1 MRNRILCAGL
11 SLLLAA
17 GLAGCGAGQR
27 VAITPESE
35 GGPPEAIVASF
46 GAADTFWVA
55 AAGDRMLA
63 FDLTDSGA
71 ELQSFHS
78 ETLEDGVVSVGSY
91 REGSSVVDWNPQEIL
106 VYSES
111 RAPENLRYRF
121 AWSLRYEAQGARPR
135 LDLTLLEGDADRF
148 GPAEQPLSF
157 YPLQLSLTGETGS
170 ETAEGARTP
179 GDREQAALNE
189 LARMYLTHRKE
200 ADPAGD
206 LSELLMGWRGQDAPV
221 TFLANGLDP
230 SLENR
235 AACAAAAGIPDYTGT
250 PEQDAAL
257 LDALG
262 AGTRPWATMLRGAEE

>member
-35 GGPPEAIVASF
+35 GGPPEALVASF
-46 GAADTFWVA
+46 EAADTFWVA

-63 FDLTDSGA
+63 FDLTDSRA

-106 VYSES
+106 VYRES

-121 AWSLRYEAQGARPR
+121 TWSLRYEAQGARPR

-148 GPAEQPLSF
+148 GLAEQPLSF
-157 YPLQLSLTGETGS
+157 YPLQLSLTGETGG

-189 LARMYLTHRKE
+189 LARMYLTHR
-200 ADPAGD
+200 PTPPG
-206 LSELLMGWRGQDAPV
+206 
-221 TFLANGLDP
+221 TCP
-230 SLENR
+230 S
-235 AACAAAAGIPDYTGT
+235 C
-250 PEQDAAL
+250 
-257 LDALG
+257 
-262 AGTRPWATMLRGAEE
+262 